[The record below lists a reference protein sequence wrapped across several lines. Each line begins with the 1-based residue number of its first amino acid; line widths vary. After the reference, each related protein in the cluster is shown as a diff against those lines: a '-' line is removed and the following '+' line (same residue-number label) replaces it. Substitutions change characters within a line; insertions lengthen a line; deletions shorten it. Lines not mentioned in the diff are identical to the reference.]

1 MLTERNLGVEFEYY
15 DDELFFCTKFL
26 VLLYADDTVIMA
38 DSPEN
43 LQKCLDDFVEY
54 CKTWRLNINYNK
66 TKVLISGARKIGTT
80 KFMMDGNEI
89 ESVTNY
95 KYLGV
100 VMSNNRR
107 FLNASK
113 NVYEKANKAMHLLYK
128 RINNLNLPLDLQLK
142 LFDSIIL
149 PIMTYGCEIWS
160 YEDTKMFE
168 RIHNSFLRTIIKTR
182 KSTPLYC
189 LYGELGRYPIEI
201 SMKTRTI
208 GFWTRIV
215 TGNQMKLVS
224 LLYRKLLI
232 SRNHEFKWIKYVKS
246 ILQEVGRNN
255 FWINQNVNMP
265 KTCPSNNKTYTD

>member
-1 MLTERNLGVEFEYY
+1 MEFEYY
-15 DDELFFCTKFL
+15 DDELFFCTKL
-26 VLLYADDTVIMA
+26 LILLYADDTVIMA

-54 CKTWRLNINYNK
+54 CKTWRLNINYDK
-66 TKVLISGARKIGTT
+66 TKVLIFGARKIGTT

-89 ESVTNY
+89 ESVTIY

-100 VMSNNRR
+100 VMSNNGR

-149 PIMTYGCEIWS
+149 PIMTYGYEIWS

-168 RIHNSFLRTIIKTR
+168 RIHNSFLRTITKTR
-182 KSTPLYC
+182 KKAPHY
-189 LYGELGRYPIEI
+189 
-201 SMKTRTI
+201 
-208 GFWTRIV
+208 IV
-215 TGNQMKLVS
+215 CMAN
-224 LLYRKLLI
+224 
-232 SRNHEFKWIKYVKS
+232 
-246 ILQEVGRNN
+246 
-255 FWINQNVNMP
+255 
-265 KTCPSNNKTYTD
+265 